1 MNKKT
6 YFITV
11 MTCSFFCRG
20 TTLVSDIDRVLRS
33 NLKLKHLQLIV
44 TLDEF
49 RHLGRSAEFL
59 SLTQPAV
66 SKSLAEIEKMF
77 GLELFIR
84 STRGTRP
91 TAYGEQVVRFARS
104 VLVDFDRTCDDIAS
118 VASGGAGRIRVGAMV
133 VATPGLLVGAV
144 SRLKLSS
151 PNTTVSIE
159 EGDLTRLLP
168 RLRTGELDF
177 IVGRLEPGYSSPDL
191 ETEALYTDTMRV
203 VVGADHPLVAVA
215 KPTWR
220 HLATLPWVVPPAWAS
235 SRVKLN
241 QMFYKHKLQPP
252 ADIIETSSFLVMLTF
267 MRKRS
272 CICFVATKVAHYLES
287 IGLGHAL
294 PLAVPIEL
302 PSVGII
308 QLRNGLRTPVASSLI
323 AALHEQA
330 MDISGETALE

>member
-1 MNKKT
+1 M
-6 YFITV
+6 
-11 MTCSFFCRG
+11 
-20 TTLVSDIDRVLRS
+20 SDIDRVLRS
-33 NLKLKHLQLIV
+33 NLKLKHLQLV
-44 TLDEF
+44 VALDEF

-144 SRLKLSS
+144 GRLKVSS
-151 PNTTVSIE
+151 PQTTVSIE

-191 ETEALYTDTMRV
+191 ETEALYADPMRV
-203 VVGADHPLVAVA
+203 VVAADHPLAAVS

-220 HLATLPWVVPPAWAS
+220 DLAALPWVVPPAWAS

-252 ADIIETSSFLVMLTF
+252 ADIIETSSFLVTMTF
-267 MRKRS
+267 MKKRA
-272 CICFVATKVAHYLES
+272 CVCFVASEVAQYLQS
-287 IGLGHAL
+287 IGLGHTLAL
-294 PLAVPIEL
+294 EVPIEL

-308 QLRNGLRTPVASSLI
+308 LLRNGLRTPVAGTLI
-323 AALHEQA
+323 DALHEQA
-330 MDISGETALE
+330 LEIRGEVAPE

>member
-1 MNKKT
+1 MNKRT
-6 YFITV
+6 YFITFL
-11 MTCSFFCRG
+11 TSKLFLPG
-20 TTLVSDIDRVLRS
+20 IEQVSDIDRVLRS
-33 NLKLKHLQLIV
+33 NLKLKHLQLV
-44 TLDEF
+44 VALDEF

-104 VLVDFDRTCDDIAS
+104 VLVDFDRTCEDIAS

-133 VATPGLLVGAV
+133 VATPGLLAGAV
-144 SRLKLSS
+144 DRLKLSS
-151 PNTTVSIE
+151 PHTTVSIE

-168 RLRTGELDF
+168 RLRTGELDL

-191 ETEALYTDTMRV
+191 ETQALYTDTMRV
-203 VVGADHPLVAVA
+203 VVAADHPLATVAR
-215 KPTWR
+215 PTWE

-235 SRVKLN
+235 SRIKLS
-241 QMFYKHKLQPP
+241 QMFYKHTLQPP
-252 ADIIETSSFLVMLTF
+252 ADIIETSSFLVMMTF

-272 CICFVATKVAHYLES
+272 CVCFVATKVAHYLES
-287 IGLGHAL
+287 VGLGYTLAL
-294 PLAVPIEL
+294 EVPIEL
-302 PSVGII
+302 PPVGII
-308 QLRNGLRTPVASSLI
+308 LLRNGPRPPAASTLI
-323 AALHEQA
+323 KALHEETL
-330 MDISGETALE
+330 DIGGQTAPE